1 VCRSLVVIA
10 RVEAIVEVN
19 GKRLGIAFEC
29 DPTDEPKWMAMSK
42 SAGWSLEHGVK
53 TIGGRNVGAA

>member
-1 VCRSLVVIA
+1 VIA